1 MPKVDIGGVT
11 LYSILDAFLK
21 AKKTHTVM
29 VTVDEGDQ
37 LVSTPYPRVTVRRVG
52 DRLEMPG
59 LAVVSLLGTRYTIE
73 SGWLTIHRTGGDVEI
88 LAIH

>member
-1 MPKVDIGGVT
+1 MT

-37 LVSTPYPRVTVRRVG
+37 LVSTAYPRVTR
-52 DRLEMPG
+52 DP
-59 LAVVSLLGTRYTIE
+59 LAGEPSVSP
-73 SGWLTIHRTGGDVEI
+73 I
-88 LAIH
+88 LSIK